1 MLRKAGLLISVVA
14 FFAALIVF
22 GIRSFT
28 TNNYPA
34 PSEAYYLND
43 FADVFSPTFEN
54 YFIGEAET
62 LYQTSKNIEQVG
74 GAQIVFATFLL
85 EDGQTPANFNKTTIF
100 REWKIGNNNMGL
112 LALFLFEKVNDEP
125 YANYDLVEFQIE
137 ATDKMLIYLTVSKQL
152 SIYSKTL
159 LHYLPDEQLTNP
171 YDYDLEIGSA
181 SMMNEFL
188 NALYDEVYDMPEQV
202 FPQDEFDSAFHDYWF
217 EDESPSQYNANESMN
232 IFDYFFSPYGTL
244 YDRIIFG
251 SLSVIFI
258 IVSGGAGI
266 LKGKGGFS
274 AGGGL
279 FRHR

>member
-1 MLRKAGLLISVVA
+1 
-14 FFAALIVF
+14 
-22 GIRSFT
+22 
-28 TNNYPA
+28 
-34 PSEAYYLND
+34 
-43 FADVFSPTFEN
+43 
-54 YFIGEAET
+54 
-62 LYQTSKNIEQVG
+62 
-74 GAQIVFATFLL
+74 
-85 EDGQTPANFNKTTIF
+85 
-100 REWKIGNNNMGL
+100 MGL

-217 EDESPSQYNANESMN
+217 EDESPSQYNANDSMN